1 MLLFDKLKQL
11 FKFDISISD
20 SFNIHINKNSNNTSE
35 PWGYN
40 ESTKQFSIDLDKI
53 HGEDLKNVK
62 HLLAESLNEDF
73 TFLEQK
79 SDERVYDIIETEK
92 DEGVHDLLLFFSD
105 KIPKNDFDALRSAV
119 YIRALFTRGTDY
131 DTIYRLKGEVIKK
144 HGKRGLN
151 ICNLCTSGYFE
162 KLLIPLYKEIEKSP
176 TFSNDK
182 FDKLYNTIMD
192 EEAFA
197 VFIKSS
203 MPISEVR
210 YIIESQIRRNSKYG
224 IKYVNIHGIGHG
236 NISKIKEV
244 ISNIQIS
251 SLTIHKEIEIDE
263 NIILATLLFDDN
275 ENKKH

>member
-40 ESTKQFSIDLDKI
+40 ESTKQFLINLDKI
-53 HGEDLKNVK
+53 SGEDLKNVK
-62 HLLAESLNEDF
+62 YLLSESLNEDF
-73 TFLEQK
+73 TFLEQT
-79 SDERVYDIIETEK
+79 SDERVNDIIETEK
-92 DEGVHDLLLFFSD
+92 DEGTHKLLTFFSN

-119 YIRALFTRGTDY
+119 YIRTLFTRGTDY

-182 FDKLYNTIMD
+182 FDKVYNTIID

-203 MPISEVR
+203 TPISEVR
-210 YIIESQIRRNSKYG
+210 NVIETQINRNSKYG
-224 IKYVNIHGIGHG
+224 IKYVNIHGIGYE

-244 ISNIQIS
+244 ISTIKIS
-251 SLTIHKEIEIDE
+251 SLDIHKEIEINE
-263 NIILATLLFDDN
+263 KIILATLSF
-275 ENKKH
+275 